1 MHRFYHPEQISS
13 PCKIILTE
21 EASNHLARVL
31 RLKVQEPVSIFNGD
45 EYDYHGIIQSID
57 KKKVTIN
64 IETKTL
70 NICNPKIHIS
80 LLQSVTSKEKI
91 DMIFQK
97 STELGIS
104 SLQLIDSE
112 RSNFR
117 IPDHK
122 IDSRLEHLRKVVIS
136 ACEQSG
142 RSRIPTINNRII
154 SFSDIEKSS
163 ENVLKFILDPQA
175 HQSLGKVEFNKIEN
189 IMNILLLIG
198 PEGGFTNS
206 EIIIAN
212 KLGFQSINLG
222 KRVLRTETASLAMLS
237 AMHMLFGDFV

>member
-57 KKKVTIN
+57 KRKVTIN

-80 LLQSVTSKEKI
+80 LIQSVTSKEKI

-97 STELGIS
+97 STEFLKT
-104 SLQLIDSE
+104 SL
-112 RSNFR
+112 RS
-117 IPDHK
+117 
-122 IDSRLEHLRKVVIS
+122 L
-136 ACEQSG
+136 
-142 RSRIPTINNRII
+142 
-154 SFSDIEKSS
+154 
-163 ENVLKFILDPQA
+163 NVL
-175 HQSLGKVEFNKIEN
+175 G
-189 IMNILLLIG
+189 
-198 PEGGFTNS
+198 
-206 EIIIAN
+206 
-212 KLGFQSINLG
+212 
-222 KRVLRTETASLAMLS
+222 
-237 AMHMLFGDFV
+237 

>member
-13 PCKIILTE
+13 PCRIILTE

-31 RLKVQEPVSIFNGD
+31 RLKVQDSILIFNGD
-45 EYDYHGIIQSID
+45 EYDYHGTIQSID
-57 KKKVTIN
+57 KKKVAIN

-80 LLQSVTSKEKI
+80 LIQSLTSKEKI

-117 IPDHK
+117 IPSHK
-122 IDSRLEHLRKVVIS
+122 KDSRLEHLKKVIIS

-142 RSRIPTINNRII
+142 RSKIPSINNRII
-154 SFSDIEKSS
+154 SFNDLEKSDI
-163 ENVLKFILDPQA
+163 NTLKFILDPQA
-175 HQSLGKVEFNKIEN
+175 DQSLGKINFNKIEN
-189 IMNILLLIG
+189 IEDILLLIG
-198 PEGGFTNS
+198 PEGGFTSS

-222 KRVLRTETASLAMLS
+222 KRILRTETASLAMLS
-237 AMHMLFGDFV
+237 AIHMLFGDFV